1 MTTRGDIFLDT
12 ENLFREFSHEDVE
25 RVQRAIC
32 SLEWWFGRESKSSLR
47 YFGSYGKEVDSG
59 VRAFDEAIA
68 AAPSRYI
75 IEEGLEP
82 KRNYLDVVLRLVQVD
97 QSRQPV
103 FVVRVGDATHAAERK
118 LIADVTSDIRLGDL
132 AECLLIGSADHEAMI
147 YANQLSAD
155 DPAVRIW
162 CALPNDARVS
172 VHRFGSQG
180 DANYPLL
187 ERNRVSFIND
197 VLSSF
202 LHWLH
207 GAPVA
212 VLERDAYQRTRD
224 RDAVGAIAH
233 SLAVPEPTLDPRF
246 WGIADVD
253 WESLH
258 QTIPGSAR
266 WNEAL
271 RSEPWLIEAVALNLS
286 TAAGRRINEIR
297 AARAGFYGC
306 QQVVTMA
313 ALTPLLES
321 LDQPRRAALRGVIK
335 RERDLS
341 FVLNAFVSS
350 AERFEQ

>member
-12 ENLFREFSHEDVE
+12 ENLFREFSNQDVE
-25 RVQRAIC
+25 LVQRAI
-32 SLEWWFGRESKSSLR
+32 SALEWWFARESTSSLR
-47 YFGSYGKEVDSG
+47 FFASYGKPTDSG
-59 VRAFDEAIA
+59 VMAFDEAIA

-97 QSRQPV
+97 KSRQSV
-103 FVVRVGDATHAAERK
+103 FVVRVGDATHEAERK
-118 LIADVTSDIRLGDL
+118 LIADITSDIRLGDL
-132 AECLLIGSADHEAMI
+132 AESLLIGSADHEAMI

-180 DANYPLL
+180 DGNYPLL
-187 ERNRVSFIND
+187 ERSRVSFIND
-197 VLSSF
+197 LLSSF
-202 LHWLH
+202 LGWLH

-212 VLERDAYQRTRD
+212 VLERDARQRTHD
-224 RDAVGAIAH
+224 RDAVVAIANA
-233 SLAVPEPTLDPRF
+233 LAVSEPELDPRF
-246 WGIADVD
+246 WDIADID
-253 WESLH
+253 WENLH
-258 QTIPGSAR
+258 QTVPGGPE

-271 RSEPWLIEAVALNLS
+271 RSEPWLIEAVTVNL
-286 TAAGRRINEIR
+286 TAAAGRRITEIR

-313 ALTPLLES
+313 ALTPLIES
-321 LDQPRRAALRGVIK
+321 LDKPHRAALRAVVK

-341 FVLNAFVSS
+341 FVLNAFVSW
-350 AERFEQ
+350 AERFE

>member
-1 MTTRGDIFLDT
+1 M
-12 ENLFREFSHEDVE
+12 
-25 RVQRAIC
+25 
-32 SLEWWFGRESKSSLR
+32 
-47 YFGSYGKEVDSG
+47 
-59 VRAFDEAIA
+59 
-68 AAPSRYI
+68 
-75 IEEGLEP
+75 
-82 KRNYLDVVLRLVQVD
+82 
-97 QSRQPV
+97 
-103 FVVRVGDATHAAERK
+103 
-118 LIADVTSDIRLGDL
+118 
-132 AECLLIGSADHEAMI
+132 
-147 YANQLSAD
+147 
-155 DPAVRIW
+155 
-162 CALPNDARVS
+162 
-172 VHRFGSQG
+172 
-180 DANYPLL
+180 
-187 ERNRVSFIND
+187 SFIND

-341 FVLNAFVSS
+341 FVLNAFVSW